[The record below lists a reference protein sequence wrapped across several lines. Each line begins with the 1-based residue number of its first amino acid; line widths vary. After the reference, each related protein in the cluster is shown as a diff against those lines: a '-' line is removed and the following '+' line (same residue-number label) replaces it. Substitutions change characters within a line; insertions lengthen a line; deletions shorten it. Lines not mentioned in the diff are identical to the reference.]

1 MRVFLLREEGLLPN
15 CSTFMLFS
23 FFCKISVCKNT
34 CLEYFMASSSSFD
47 LVQFQCAFKTAVY
60 RSPSISAKS
69 LRWYLVHLSRSLCQ
83 RNSHKWTVCE
93 VVLSIPGHRESLE
106 TEVVHASWQRLW
118 AAFFYCAGR
127 DVHLSS
133 SDLSTGCI
141 SISVVH
147 NSFMEVAWYL

>member
-83 RNSHKWTVCE
+83 RNSHK
-93 VVLSIPGHRESLE
+93 
-106 TEVVHASWQRLW
+106 
-118 AAFFYCAGR
+118 
-127 DVHLSS
+127 
-133 SDLSTGCI
+133 
-141 SISVVH
+141 
-147 NSFMEVAWYL
+147 